1 VHPILKDGVNIG
13 TFQYDDEDPA
23 VTHYYAEN
31 AEGEEFEITEEVFHA
46 LLHADGTRPLAL
58 PDKGRRILPAL
69 KRRGLVQ
76 TSRFVREKHSLFNR
90 IILLP
95 FGSRVLRMRR
105 FFCILNAALFL
116 LFAPIF
122 AIGLYFMI
130 SGSLFLHAEHDFS
143 SWLFYAF
150 LACSLVLH
158 EMGHMTA
165 GLAYGYDLYDVGI
178 LLLGIF
184 PVGAY
189 VSHGDKKDA
198 AKGAKIQFSLAGIEA
213 NLLIAGIC
221 LLLAV
226 QGVPCSPTLL
236 ATAEINIVLAAI
248 NLLPTA
254 GLDGESAL
262 SAVCGVK
269 NISVTAKRWLTSKQR
284 RRELLRAGLPGLVW
298 LSVFALV
305 RLARA
310 AFWAF
315 LGFDLVCILRAV
327 FRVGL

>member
-1 VHPILKDGVNIG
+1 
-13 TFQYDDEDPA
+13 
-23 VTHYYAEN
+23 
-31 AEGEEFEITEEVFHA
+31 
-46 LLHADGTRPLAL
+46 
-58 PDKGRRILPAL
+58 
-69 KRRGLVQ
+69 
-76 TSRFVREKHSLFNR
+76 
-90 IILLP
+90 
-95 FGSRVLRMRR
+95 
-105 FFCILNAALFL
+105 
-116 LFAPIF
+116 
-122 AIGLYFMI
+122 
-130 SGSLFLHAEHDFS
+130 
-143 SWLFYAF
+143 
-150 LACSLVLH
+150 
-158 EMGHMTA
+158 MTA

-184 PVGAY
+184 PGRQPM
-189 VSHGDKKDA
+189 VSHGDKKDT

-284 RRELLRAGLPGLVW
+284 RRER
-298 LSVFALV
+298 FAPVCLGSSGF
-305 RLARA
+305 LCSPLCG
-310 AFWAF
+310 WQGPPSGAF

>member
-1 VHPILKDGVNIG
+1 
-13 TFQYDDEDPA
+13 
-23 VTHYYAEN
+23 
-31 AEGEEFEITEEVFHA
+31 
-46 LLHADGTRPLAL
+46 
-58 PDKGRRILPAL
+58 
-69 KRRGLVQ
+69 
-76 TSRFVREKHSLFNR
+76 
-90 IILLP
+90 
-95 FGSRVLRMRR
+95 
-105 FFCILNAALFL
+105 
-116 LFAPIF
+116 
-122 AIGLYFMI
+122 
-130 SGSLFLHAEHDFS
+130 
-143 SWLFYAF
+143 
-150 LACSLVLH
+150 
-158 EMGHMTA
+158 MTA

-189 VSHGDKKDA
+189 VPHGDKKDT